1 MASSIPSWSLPPPG
15 ILQRASTFRQ
25 WSQNQSDLSSSATK
39 GPCRWGSRSSP
50 TRRRHRTA
58 PSCGNCPS
66 LGREQGGR

>member
-15 ILQRASTFRQ
+15 IPQQASTFQQR
-25 WSQNQSDLSSSATK
+25 SQNQDDLSSSATK

-50 TRRRHRTA
+50 AHRRHGTA
-58 PSCGNCPS
+58 PSCGNSPS